1 MNIEIKILEP
11 ENITERCLKWY
22 SDPDV
27 VRFSDNQ
34 YRKFSMESQCQYV
47 ATCLRD
53 STMDLYG
60 IFYDDL
66 HVGNLSITD
75 LDPIHSRAEI
85 SYMIG
90 ERSYWGKGA
99 ATLAISQ
106 IIELAVSK
114 YQLNKLFAGVA
125 EDNYGSRKVL
135 EKNGFAAE
143 GRRINHVFYEGCYH
157 NQIDYGLILTS

>member
-1 MNIEIKILEP
+1 
-11 ENITERCLKWY
+11 
-22 SDPDV
+22 
-27 VRFSDNQ
+27 
-34 YRKFSMESQCQYV
+34 
-47 ATCLRD
+47 
-53 STMDLYG
+53 
-60 IFYDDL
+60 
-66 HVGNLSITD
+66 
-75 LDPIHSRAEI
+75 
-85 SYMIG
+85 MIG